1 MKRVVKFLISGFNQL
16 LWPAICSSCSQRIPE
31 ANNKLCD
38 DCWSQL
44 LSSTAGYYCRRCG
57 RDTSAYSV
65 INGRCAQCQNEE
77 IVFDSIARAGTYDNA
92 FRKIILEFKN
102 GQTQLKNQLRFLTNA
117 AMQGSEFFNE
127 IDYLVPVPLHWKKRF
142 IRGYNQA
149 HIIASVL
156 DGITSKI
163 NTDLVRIKNTRAQ
176 FSLTPTK
183 RKKNVEGAFAL
194 RKNHD
199 FSGKRICLVDD
210 IKTTGATLNECSR
223 ILKDAG
229 AQRVYALVL
238 AVAGQK
244 KDE

>member
-1 MKRVVKFLISGFNQL
+1 MKRIAKFIISGFNQL
-16 LWPAICSSCSQRIPE
+16 LWPAMCSGCSRRISE
-31 ANNKLCD
+31 TNNKLCD
-38 DCWSQL
+38 KCWEQL

-57 RDTSAYSV
+57 RDTSAYSI

-92 FRKIILEFKN
+92 FRKIILQFKS
-102 GQTQLKNQLRFLTNA
+102 GQIQLKNQLSFLVNA
-117 AMQGSEFFNE
+117 TIQGSEFFNE
-127 IDYLVPVPLHWKKRF
+127 IDHIVPVPLHWKKRF

-156 DGITSKI
+156 DGAKSKI
-163 NTDLVRIKNTRAQ
+163 NTDLVRIKNTQAQ
-176 FSLTPTK
+176 FLLTPFK
-183 RKKNVEGAFAL
+183 RKKNVEGAFTV
-194 RKNHD
+194 RKDHD
-199 FSGKRICLVDD
+199 FTGKRICLVDD

-229 AQRVYALVL
+229 AQQVYALVL
-238 AVAGQK
+238 AVAGQN